1 MITSQI
7 HNNIDRSINIYY
19 LYYVLIIQ
27 ARITT
32 TNKHLQN
39 VSDIRTMRSAVTG
52 RHLWQYAVRSFESGF
67 TRTS

>member
-52 RHLWQYAVRSFESGF
+52 RHL
-67 TRTS
+67 